1 MRPTPLKCACAAA
14 ALAFALAGCGAADPS
29 SAPLGRALDAPRAA
43 TVPGSPTAPVATPAG
58 DPPHERG
65 GHVPADAAATED
77 RPASAG
83 LARSPTVALTRYA
96 LSYTNWRASQLVER
110 ERQLASM
117 SVGAARLSAEQTAA
131 GGSGAIALAAHDVAN
146 AGQVVAVAPGEGRDR
161 GQWVIVTWE
170 RTTGSGPYAE
180 LPAGPHVTL
189 ARVARIDG
197 RWAVSAWDPIS

>member
-1 MRPTPLKCACAAA
+1 M
-14 ALAFALAGCGAADPS
+14 AGCGATDPS
-29 SAPLGRALDAPRAA
+29 SAPLGRALDAPRPAA
-43 TVPGSPTAPVATPAG
+43 IAGSPTAPVATPTG
-58 DPPHERG
+58 DPPQERG

-83 LARSPTVALTRYA
+83 LARSPIAALTRYA
-96 LSYTNWRASQLVER
+96 LRYTNWRASQLVER

-131 GGSGAIALAAHDVAN
+131 GGSGAVALAAHDVAD
-146 AGQVVAVAPGEGRDR
+146 AGRVVAVAPGEGRDR
-161 GQWVIVTWE
+161 GKWVIVTWE
-170 RTTGSGPYAE
+170 RMTGSGPYAE

>member
-1 MRPTPLKCACAAA
+1 VRPAPLKCACAAA
-14 ALAFALAGCGAADPS
+14 ALAFALSGCGAADPS

-43 TVPGSPTAPVATPAG
+43 VAGSPTAAVATPAG

-65 GHVPADAAATED
+65 GHVPSAAAATED

-83 LARSPTVALTRYA
+83 LARSPIAALTRYS
-96 LSYTNWRASQLVER
+96 LRYTNWRASQLAER
-110 ERQLASM
+110 EHQLASM

-131 GGSGAIALAAHDVAN
+131 GGSDAVALAAHNVAN

-170 RTTGSGPYAE
+170 RTTGSGPYAA

-189 ARVARIDG
+189 ARVARVDG
-197 RWAVSAWDPIS
+197 RWAVSAWDPVS

>member
-29 SAPLGRALDAPRAA
+29 SAPLGRALDAPRPA

-65 GHVPADAAATED
+65 GHVPAVAAATDD

-96 LSYTNWRASQLVER
+96 LSYTNWRASQLAER
-110 ERQLASM
+110 EHQLASL
-117 SVGAARLSAEQTAA
+117 SVGAARLAQSRPRRAVAAPSRWRRTMSRTPAE
-131 GGSGAIALAAHDVAN
+131 
-146 AGQVVAVAPGEGRDR
+146 VVAVAPGEGRDR

-170 RTTGSGPYAE
+170 RTTGSGPYAA

>member
-1 MRPTPLKCACAAA
+1 VRPTPLKCACAAA
-14 ALAFALAGCGAADPS
+14 ALAFALAGCGATDPS
-29 SAPLGRALDAPRAA
+29 SAPLGRALDAPTAA
-43 TVPGSPTAPVATPAG
+43 AVASSPAAAVATPAG

-65 GHVPADAAATED
+65 GQVPAVAAATED

-131 GGSGAIALAAHDVAN
+131 GGSGALALATHNVAN

-197 RWAVSAWDPIS
+197 RWAVSTWDPIS